1 MLSICSCSVMLKSI
15 VVICLFS
22 LLTCGK
28 HVHALSKPMH
38 ISGITCRGYGYI
50 SRHVYRFFFILSFI

>member
-1 MLSICSCSVMLKSI
+1 MEARGRLLSRYLTLRMLSICSVILKSI

-28 HVHALSKPMH
+28 HVHMLSV
-38 ISGITCRGYGYI
+38 STCR
-50 SRHVYRFFFILSFI
+50 SRASHEEAMAT